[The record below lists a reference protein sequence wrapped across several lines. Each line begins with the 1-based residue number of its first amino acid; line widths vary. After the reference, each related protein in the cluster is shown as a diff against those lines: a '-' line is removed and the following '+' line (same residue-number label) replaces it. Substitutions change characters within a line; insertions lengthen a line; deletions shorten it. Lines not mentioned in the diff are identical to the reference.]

1 MKKKITINVILNI
14 ILAVILIRYAYSWM
28 VTEPSY
34 GEVIDYNR
42 ELIIASS
49 GIDVKVY
56 IYKDNDYVLY
66 EENDIV
72 VNNMAPNDSIRF
84 KFVMTNTKEVATI
97 TDIVFADIS
106 GDLEDLKP
114 YLSINCAS
122 PKIFS
127 KTLSDNLL
135 QTSTYDGLNITNY
148 MKFYEDFRVEPNS
161 TETIYWTINLD
172 KTANNQVAEK
182 TLTIDSIIFINA

>member
-49 GIDVKVY
+49 GIDVEVY
-56 IYKDNDYVLY
+56 IYKDNDYILY

-72 VNNMAPNDSIRF
+72 VDNMAPNDSIRF
-84 KFVMTNTKEVATI
+84 KFVMTNTKQVATI
-97 TDIVFADIS
+97 TDIVFANIYGDI
-106 GDLEDLKP
+106 DELKP

-122 PKIFS
+122 PKNFS
-127 KTLSDNLL
+127 KSLNDNLL
-135 QTSTYDGLNITNY
+135 QTSTYDGLNITSY

-161 TETIYWTINLD
+161 TNTIYWTINLD
-172 KTANNQVAEK
+172 KTANNDVAGK
-182 TLTIDSIIFINA
+182 TLTIDNIMFINA